1 MLSQR
6 KSPRYQWYDYTS
18 TGSYFIT
25 ICTKNREE
33 YFGNI
38 KDGKM
43 IINEIGKIVETYR
56 YEIPNHFEY
65 VELGEFVVMPNHIH
79 GIVIIKPDY
88 NQTDRRDAITARPI
102 NQIKTMCPNNQT
114 DPNNQFVANKI
125 NKNDMGWYSGQD
137 DVIVPTTNLIY
148 NDKKIKL
155 SVNRRR
161 DNAMRCPNNKNN
173 PSLSTIIGSYKSI
186 CSKMIHYNNKSF
198 ERQPRFHDHIIRN
211 EIELQNIQQYIYAN
225 PTNRK
230 KDLFYI

>member
-33 YFGNI
+33 CFGKI

-43 IINEIGKIVETYR
+43 ILNEIGKITETYR
-56 YEIPNHFEY
+56 YEIPNHFDH

-79 GIVIIKPDY
+79 GIIIIKPDN
-88 NQTDRRDAITARPI
+88 NQTDRRDNARR
-102 NQIKTMCPNNQT
+102 CPNKNKT
-114 DPNNQFVANKI
+114 NFNNLIIKP
-125 NKNDMGWYSGQD
+125 DYLGWYGGQD

-148 NDKKIKL
+148 NDKKIKIP
-155 SVNRRR
+155 VNPRR
-161 DNAMRCPNNKNN
+161 DNAMRCPINKDN

-186 CSKMIHYNNKSF
+186 CSKMIHYENKSF
-198 ERQPRFHDHIIRN
+198 QRQPRFHDHIIRN

>member
-33 YFGNI
+33 YFGKI

-43 IINEIGKIVETYR
+43 IVNEIGKIVETYR
-56 YEIPNHFEY
+56 YEIPNHFEH
-65 VELGEFVVMPNHIH
+65 VELSEFVVMPNHIH
-79 GIVIIKPDY
+79 GIVIIKSDY

-102 NQIKTMCPNNQT
+102 NQIKTMCPINQT
-114 DPNNQFVANKI
+114 DPNNQFVASQI
-125 NKNDMGWYSGQD
+125 NINNSDRMAHDAIPTLIKSPQYGSLWYIINQFKWS
-137 DVIVPTTNLIY
+137 IT
-148 NDKKIKL
+148 KFA
-155 SVNRRR
+155 R
-161 DNAMRCPNNKNN
+161 KNN
-173 PSLSTIIGSYKSI
+173 IP
-186 CSKMIHYNNKSF
+186 F
-198 ERQPRFHDHIIRN
+198 QRQPRFHDHIIRN

>member
-6 KSPRYQWYDYTS
+6 KSPRYQWYDYAS

-33 YFGNI
+33 YFGKI

-43 IINEIGKIVETYR
+43 ILNEIGKITETYR
-56 YEIPNHFEY
+56 YEIPNHFDH

-88 NQTDRRDAITARPI
+88 L
-102 NQIKTMCPNNQT
+102 
-114 DPNNQFVANKI
+114 
-125 NKNDMGWYSGQD
+125 GWYGGQD

-155 SVNRRR
+155 PVNPRR
-161 DNAMRCPNNKNN
+161 DNAMRCPIDKDNT
-173 PSLSTIIGSYKSI
+173 SLSTIIGSYKSI

-198 ERQPRFHDHIIRN
+198 QRQPRFHDHIIRN
-211 EIELQNIQQYIYAN
+211 EIELQNIQQYIYHN